1 MKQILFLLLIF
12 NLKLF
17 SQTVNCNF
25 VLNSDFVDQTNQQ
38 VFSTLEKSVNEF
50 MNSNL
55 WNDKSLDAYQ
65 RVKFN
70 LILNLNSYVGSN
82 FTGTL
87 QVQVERPIYES
98 TYLTPIFNFL
108 DKDISF
114 KYDEYQPLFYNPVSF
129 ESNLISLLSFYV
141 YIAMGMEADTF
152 KINSGT
158 NFFKEAQ
165 KIVSLAQQNNI
176 KGWNQS
182 DGTRNRFW
190 LVDTLLSNTFKEYR
204 TVQYEYH
211 RKGMDY
217 MTTDLKKA
225 KSQVLTSLQKFLPLY
240 KRRPNAF
247 LIQTFFDAK
256 SDEIVDILSQG
267 PEIDLKLTLKT
278 LNKIAPYFGPKWKKI
293 RS

>member
-1 MKQILFLLLIF
+1 MKRFFFFILLL

-17 SQTVNCNF
+17 SQSVNCNF

-38 VFSTLEKSVNEF
+38 VFLTLEKSVNEF
-50 MNSNL
+50 INNNL
-55 WNDKSLDAYQ
+55 WNDKFLKTHQ

-70 LILNLNSYVGSN
+70 LVLNLNSYVGSN

-87 QVQVERPIYES
+87 QVQVERPVYAS

-114 KYDEYQPLFYNPVSF
+114 QYDEYQPLFYNPVNF
-129 ESNLISLLSFYV
+129 ESNLISILSFYV
-141 YIAMGMEADTF
+141 YVAMGMEADTF

-158 NFFKEAQ
+158 PFFKEAQ

-190 LVDTLLSNTFKEYR
+190 LVDTLLSNTFREYR

-211 RKGMDY
+211 RRGMDF

-225 KSQVLTSLQKFLPLY
+225 KNGVSFSLEKFLPLY

-256 SDEIVDILSQG
+256 ADEIVDIFSQG
-267 PEIDLKLTLKT
+267 PEIEIKQTLKT
-278 LNKIAPYFGPKWKKI
+278 LNKIAPYFGPQWKKI
-293 RS
+293 R

>member
-1 MKQILFLLLIF
+1 MKQFLLLLILL
-12 NLKLF
+12 NSKIF
-17 SQTVNCNF
+17 SQTINCNF
-25 VLNSDFVDQTNQQ
+25 VLNSEFVDQTNQQ
-38 VFSTLEKSVNEF
+38 VFSTLEKSINEF
-50 MNSNL
+50 INNNL
-55 WNDKSLDAYQ
+55 WNNKPLETHQ
-65 RVKFN
+65 RVKLN
-70 LILNLNSYVGSN
+70 LVLNLNSYVGSN
-82 FTGTL
+82 FIGTL
-87 QVQVERPIYES
+87 QVQVERPVYES

-114 KYDEYQPLFYNPVSF
+114 QYDEYQPLFYNPASF
-129 ESNLISLLSFYV
+129 ESNLISILSFYV

-152 KINSGT
+152 KTNGGT

-165 KIVSLAQQNNI
+165 KIVSLAQQNST

-211 RKGMDY
+211 RRGMDF
-217 MTTDLKKA
+217 MTTNLKKA
-225 KSQVLTSLQKFLPLY
+225 KVSVINSLQKFLPLY

-256 SDEIVDILSQG
+256 SDEIVDIFSQG
-267 PEIDLKLTLKT
+267 PQIEIKQTLKT

>member
-1 MKQILFLLLIF
+1 MKRFFFFILLM

-17 SQTVNCNF
+17 SQSVNCNF

-38 VFSTLEKSVNEF
+38 VFLTLEKSVNEF
-50 MNSNL
+50 INNNL
-55 WNDKSLDAYQ
+55 WNDKFLKTHQ

-70 LILNLNSYVGSN
+70 LVLNLNSYVGSN

-87 QVQVERPIYES
+87 QVQVERPVYES

-114 KYDEYQPLFYNPVSF
+114 QYDEYQPLFYNPVNF
-129 ESNLISLLSFYV
+129 ESNLISILSFYV
-141 YIAMGMEADTF
+141 YVAMGMEADTF

-158 NFFKEAQ
+158 PFFKEAQ

-190 LVDTLLSNTFKEYR
+190 LVDTLLSNTFREYR

-211 RKGMDY
+211 RRGMDF

-225 KSQVLTSLQKFLPLY
+225 KNGVSFSLEKFLPLY

-256 SDEIVDILSQG
+256 ADEIVDIFSQG
-267 PEIDLKLTLKT
+267 PEIEIKQTLKT
-278 LNKIAPYFGPKWKKI
+278 LNKIAPYFGPQWKKI
-293 RS
+293 R

>member
-1 MKQILFLLLIF
+1 MKQFLFFLLLLNF
-12 NLKLF
+12 KLS

-25 VLNSDFVDQTNQQ
+25 VLNSEFVDQTNQQ

-50 MNSNL
+50 INNNL
-55 WNDKSLDAYQ
+55 WNNKSLEMHQ
-65 RVKFN
+65 RVRFN
-70 LILNLNSYVGSN
+70 LVLNLNSYVGSN

-87 QVQVERPIYES
+87 QVQVERPVYES

-114 KYDEYQPLFYNPVSF
+114 QYDEYQPLFYNPVSF
-129 ESNLISLLSFYV
+129 ESNLISILSFYV
-141 YIAMGMEADTF
+141 YVAMGMEADTF
-152 KINSGT
+152 RINSGT
-158 NFFKEAQ
+158 FFFKEAQ

-190 LVDTLLSNTFKEYR
+190 LVDTLLSNTFREYR

-211 RKGMDY
+211 RRGMDF
-217 MTTDLKKA
+217 MTTNLKKA
-225 KSQVLTSLQKFLPLY
+225 KNGVLFALEKFSPLY

-256 SDEIVDILSQG
+256 SDEIVDIFSQG
-267 PEIDLKLTLKT
+267 PEINLKQTLNT

-293 RS
+293 R

>member
-1 MKQILFLLLIF
+1 MKRFFFFILLM

-17 SQTVNCNF
+17 SQSVNCNF

-38 VFSTLEKSVNEF
+38 VFLTLEKSVNEF
-50 MNSNL
+50 INNNL
-55 WNDKSLDAYQ
+55 WNDKFLKTHQ

-70 LILNLNSYVGSN
+70 LVLNLNSYVGSN
-82 FTGTL
+82 FNGTL
-87 QVQVERPIYES
+87 QVQVERPVYES

-114 KYDEYQPLFYNPVSF
+114 QYDEYQPLFYNPVNF
-129 ESNLISLLSFYV
+129 ESNLISILSFYV
-141 YIAMGMEADTF
+141 YVAMGMEADTF

-158 NFFKEAQ
+158 PFFKEAQ

-190 LVDTLLSNTFKEYR
+190 LVDTLLSNTFREYR

-211 RKGMDY
+211 RRGMDF

-225 KSQVLTSLQKFLPLY
+225 KNGVSFSLEKFLPLY

-256 SDEIVDILSQG
+256 ADEIVDIFSQG
-267 PEIDLKLTLKT
+267 PEIEIKQTLKT
-278 LNKIAPYFGPKWKKI
+278 LNKIAPYFGPQWKKI
-293 RS
+293 R

>member
-1 MKQILFLLLIF
+1 MKQILLLLLLNF
-12 NLKLF
+12 KLF

-25 VLNSDFVDQTNQQ
+25 VLNSEFVDQTNQQ

-50 MNSNL
+50 INSNL
-55 WNDKSLDAYQ
+55 WNNKPLEIHQ

-70 LILNLNSYVGSN
+70 LVLNLNSYVGSN

-87 QVQVERPIYES
+87 QVQVERPVYES

-129 ESNLISLLSFYV
+129 ESNLMSILSFYV
-141 YIAMGMEADTF
+141 YIAMGLEADTF

-158 NFFKEAQ
+158 FFFKEAQ

-190 LVDTLLSNTFKEYR
+190 LVDTLLSNTFREYR

-211 RKGMDY
+211 RKGMDFL
-217 MTTDLKKA
+217 TTDLKKA
-225 KSQVLTSLQKFLPLY
+225 KTGVLISIAKFLPLY

-256 SDEIVDILSQG
+256 SDEIVDIFSQG
-267 PEIDLKLTLKT
+267 PEIEIKQTLKT

-293 RS
+293 R

>member
-1 MKQILFLLLIF
+1 MKQFLLLLILM
-12 NLKLF
+12 NSKIF

-25 VLNSDFVDQTNQQ
+25 VLNSEFVDQTNQQ
-38 VFSTLEKSVNEF
+38 VFSTLEKSINEF
-50 MNSNL
+50 INNNL
-55 WNDKSLDAYQ
+55 WNNKSLETHQ
-65 RVKFN
+65 RVKLN
-70 LILNLNSYVGSN
+70 LVLNLNSYVGSN
-82 FTGTL
+82 FVGTL
-87 QVQVERPIYES
+87 QVQVERPVYES

-114 KYDEYQPLFYNPVSF
+114 QYDEYQPLFYNPASF
-129 ESNLISLLSFYV
+129 ESNLISILSFYV

-152 KINSGT
+152 KTNGGT

-165 KIVSLAQQNNI
+165 KIVSLAQQNST

-211 RKGMDY
+211 RRGMDF
-217 MTTDLKKA
+217 MTTNLKKA
-225 KSQVLTSLQKFLPLY
+225 KVSVINSLQKFLPLY

-256 SDEIVDILSQG
+256 SDEIVDIFSQG
-267 PEIDLKLTLKT
+267 PQIEIKQTLKT

-293 RS
+293 R

>member
-1 MKQILFLLLIF
+1 MKQFLLLLILL
-12 NLKLF
+12 NSKIF

-25 VLNSDFVDQTNQQ
+25 VLNSEFVDQTNQQ
-38 VFSTLEKSVNEF
+38 VFSTLEKSINEF
-50 MNSNL
+50 INNNL
-55 WNDKSLDAYQ
+55 WNNKLLETHQ
-65 RVKFN
+65 RVKLN
-70 LILNLNSYVGSN
+70 LVLNLNSYVGSN
-82 FTGTL
+82 FIGTL
-87 QVQVERPIYES
+87 QVQLERPVYES

-114 KYDEYQPLFYNPVSF
+114 QYDEYQPLFYNPASF
-129 ESNLISLLSFYV
+129 ESNLISILSFYV

-152 KINSGT
+152 KTNGGT

-165 KIVSLAQQNNI
+165 KIVSLAQQNNT

-211 RKGMDY
+211 RRGMDF
-217 MTTDLKKA
+217 MTTNLKKA
-225 KSQVLTSLQKFLPLY
+225 KVSVLNSLNKFLPLY

-256 SDEIVDILSQG
+256 SDEIVDIFSQG
-267 PEIDLKLTLKT
+267 PQIEIKQMLKT

-293 RS
+293 R

>member
-1 MKQILFLLLIF
+1 MRQILFLLLIF

-55 WNDKSLDAYQ
+55 WNDKSLEAHQ

-87 QVQVERPIYES
+87 QVQVERPVYES

-114 KYDEYQPLFYNPVSF
+114 QYDEYQPLFYNPVSF
-129 ESNLISLLSFYV
+129 ESNLISILSFYV
-141 YIAMGMEADTF
+141 YVAMGMEADTF
-152 KINSGT
+152 RINSGT
-158 NFFKEAQ
+158 TFFKEAQ

-190 LVDTLLSNTFKEYR
+190 LVDTLLSNTFREYR

-211 RKGMDY
+211 RRGMDF
-217 MTTDLKKA
+217 MTTDLIKA
-225 KSQVLTSLQKFLPLY
+225 KNGVLFSLEKFLPLY

-256 SDEIVDILSQG
+256 SDEIVDIFSQG
-267 PEIDLKLTLKT
+267 PEIEIKQTLKT

-293 RS
+293 R

>member
-1 MKQILFLLLIF
+1 MKQFLLLLLF
-12 NLKLF
+12 SSKLF
-17 SQTVNCNF
+17 SQSVICNF
-25 VLNSDFVDQTNQQ
+25 VLNSEFVDQTNQQ

-50 MNSNL
+50 INTNL
-55 WNDKSLDAYQ
+55 WNNKNLETHQ

-70 LILNLNSYVGSN
+70 LVLNLNSYVGSN
-82 FTGTL
+82 FNGTL

-278 LNKIAPYFGPKWKKI
+278 LNKIPPYFGPKWKKI

>member
-1 MKQILFLLLIF
+1 
-12 NLKLF
+12 
-17 SQTVNCNF
+17 
-25 VLNSDFVDQTNQQ
+25 
-38 VFSTLEKSVNEF
+38 LEKSINEF
-50 MNSNL
+50 INSNL
-55 WNDKSLDAYQ
+55 WNDKSLEVHQ

-70 LILNLNSYVGSN
+70 LVLNLNSYVGSN
-82 FTGTL
+82 FNGTL
-87 QVQVERPIYES
+87 QVQVERPVYES

-114 KYDEYQPLFYNPVSF
+114 QYDEYQPLFYNPISF
-129 ESNLISLLSFYV
+129 ESNLISILSFYV
-141 YIAMGMEADTF
+141 HIAMGIEADTF
-152 KINSGT
+152 RINSGT
-158 NFFKEAQ
+158 IFFKEAQ

-190 LVDTLLSNTFKEYR
+190 LVDTLLSNTFREYR

-211 RKGMDY
+211 RRGLDF

-225 KSQVLTSLQKFLPLY
+225 KNGVIISLEKFLPLY

-256 SDEIVDILSQG
+256 SDEIVDIFSQG
-267 PEIDLKLTLKT
+267 PQIEIKQTLKT

-293 RS
+293 R

>member
-1 MKQILFLLLIF
+1 MNSKI
-12 NLKLF
+12 F

-25 VLNSDFVDQTNQQ
+25 VLNSEFVDQTNQQ
-38 VFSTLEKSVNEF
+38 VFSTLEKSINEF
-50 MNSNL
+50 INNNL
-55 WNDKSLDAYQ
+55 WNNKSLETHQ
-65 RVKFN
+65 RVKLN
-70 LILNLNSYVGSN
+70 LVLNLNSYVGSN
-82 FTGTL
+82 FIGTL
-87 QVQVERPIYES
+87 QVQVERPVYES

-114 KYDEYQPLFYNPVSF
+114 QYDEYQPLFYNPASF
-129 ESNLISLLSFYV
+129 ESNLISILSFYV

-152 KINSGT
+152 KTNGGT

-165 KIVSLAQQNNI
+165 KIVSLAQQNST

-211 RKGMDY
+211 RRGMDF
-217 MTTDLKKA
+217 MTTNLKKA
-225 KSQVLTSLQKFLPLY
+225 KVSVINSLQKFLPLY

-256 SDEIVDILSQG
+256 SDEIVDIFSQG
-267 PEIDLKLTLKT
+267 PQIEIKQTLKT

-293 RS
+293 R

>member
-1 MKQILFLLLIF
+1 MKKIFLILLLF
-12 NLKLF
+12 NFKLF
-17 SQTVNCNF
+17 SQTVNCTF
-25 VLNSDFVDQTNQQ
+25 VINSEFVDQTNQQ
-38 VFSTLEKSVNEF
+38 VFLTLEKSVNEF
-50 MNSNL
+50 INNNL
-55 WNDKSLDAYQ
+55 WNNRSLKTYQ

-70 LILNLNSYVGSN
+70 LVLNLNSYVGSN

-87 QVQVERPIYES
+87 QVQLERPVYES

-114 KYDEYQPLFYNPVSF
+114 QYDEYQPLFYNPVSF
-129 ESNLISLLSFYV
+129 ESNLISILSFYT

-158 NFFKEAQ
+158 FFFKEAQ

-204 TVQYEYH
+204 TVQYDYH
-211 RKGMDY
+211 RRGMDF
-217 MTTDLKKA
+217 MTTDLKQA
-225 KSQVLTSLQKFLPLY
+225 KNEILFSLEKFLPLY

-256 SDEIVDILSQG
+256 SDEIVDIFSQG
-267 PEIDLKLTLKT
+267 PEIELKQAIRT

-293 RS
+293 R

>member
-1 MKQILFLLLIF
+1 MNSKI
-12 NLKLF
+12 F

-25 VLNSDFVDQTNQQ
+25 VLNSEFVDQTNQQ
-38 VFSTLEKSVNEF
+38 VFSTLEKSINEF
-50 MNSNL
+50 INNNL
-55 WNDKSLDAYQ
+55 WNNKPLETHQ
-65 RVKFN
+65 RVKLN
-70 LILNLNSYVGSN
+70 LVLNLNSYVGSN
-82 FTGTL
+82 FVGTL
-87 QVQVERPIYES
+87 QVQVERPVYES

-114 KYDEYQPLFYNPVSF
+114 QYDEYQPLFYNPASF
-129 ESNLISLLSFYV
+129 ESNLISILSFYV

-152 KINSGT
+152 KTNGGT

-165 KIVSLAQQNNI
+165 KIVSLAQQNST

-211 RKGMDY
+211 RRGMDF
-217 MTTDLKKA
+217 MTTNLKKA
-225 KSQVLTSLQKFLPLY
+225 KVSVINSLQKFLPLY

-256 SDEIVDILSQG
+256 SDEIVDIFSQG
-267 PEIDLKLTLKT
+267 PQIEIKQTLKT

-293 RS
+293 R

>member
-1 MKQILFLLLIF
+1 MKQFLLLLILM
-12 NLKLF
+12 NSKIF

-25 VLNSDFVDQTNQQ
+25 VLNSEFVDQTNQQ
-38 VFSTLEKSVNEF
+38 VFSTLEKSINEF
-50 MNSNL
+50 INNNL
-55 WNDKSLDAYQ
+55 WNNKPLETHQ
-65 RVKFN
+65 RVKLN
-70 LILNLNSYVGSN
+70 LVLNLNSYVGSN
-82 FTGTL
+82 FVGTL
-87 QVQVERPIYES
+87 QVQVERPVYES

-114 KYDEYQPLFYNPVSF
+114 QYDEYQPLFYNPASF
-129 ESNLISLLSFYV
+129 ESNLISILSFYV

-152 KINSGT
+152 KTNGGT

-165 KIVSLAQQNNI
+165 KIVSLAQQNSS

-211 RKGMDY
+211 RRGMDF
-217 MTTDLKKA
+217 MTTNLKKA
-225 KSQVLTSLQKFLPLY
+225 KVSVLNSLQKFLPLY

-256 SDEIVDILSQG
+256 SDEIVDIFSQG
-267 PEIDLKLTLKT
+267 PQIEIKQTLKT

-293 RS
+293 R

>member
-1 MKQILFLLLIF
+1 MRQILFLLLIF

-55 WNDKSLDAYQ
+55 WNNKSLEAHQ

-87 QVQVERPIYES
+87 QVQVERPVYES

-114 KYDEYQPLFYNPVSF
+114 QYDEYQPLFYNPVSF
-129 ESNLISLLSFYV
+129 ESNLISILSFYV
-141 YIAMGMEADTF
+141 YVAMGMEADTF
-152 KINSGT
+152 RINSGT
-158 NFFKEAQ
+158 TFFKEAQ

-190 LVDTLLSNTFKEYR
+190 LVDTLLSNTFREYR

-211 RKGMDY
+211 RRGMDF
-217 MTTDLKKA
+217 MTTDLIKA
-225 KSQVLTSLQKFLPLY
+225 KNGVLFSLEKFLPLY

-256 SDEIVDILSQG
+256 SDEIVDIFSQG
-267 PEIDLKLTLKT
+267 PEIEIKQTLKT

-293 RS
+293 R

>member
-1 MKQILFLLLIF
+1 MKQYLFFLLLLNF
-12 NLKLF
+12 KLS

-25 VLNSDFVDQTNQQ
+25 VLNSEFVDQTNQQ

-50 MNSNL
+50 INNNL
-55 WNDKSLDAYQ
+55 WNNKSLEMHQ
-65 RVKFN
+65 RVRFN
-70 LILNLNSYVGSN
+70 LVLNLNSYVGSN

-87 QVQVERPIYES
+87 QVQVERPVYES

-114 KYDEYQPLFYNPVSF
+114 QYDEYQPLFYNPVSF
-129 ESNLISLLSFYV
+129 ESNLISILSFYV
-141 YIAMGMEADTF
+141 YVAMGMEADTF
-152 KINSGT
+152 RINSGT
-158 NFFKEAQ
+158 FFFKEAQ

-190 LVDTLLSNTFKEYR
+190 LVDTLLSNTFREYR

-211 RKGMDY
+211 RRGMDF
-217 MTTDLKKA
+217 MTTNLKKA
-225 KSQVLTSLQKFLPLY
+225 KNGVLFALEKFSPLY

-256 SDEIVDILSQG
+256 SDEIVDIFSQG
-267 PEIDLKLTLKT
+267 PEINLKQTLNT

-293 RS
+293 R

>member
-1 MKQILFLLLIF
+1 MKRFFFFILLL

-17 SQTVNCNF
+17 SQSVNCNF

-38 VFSTLEKSVNEF
+38 VFLTLEKSVNEF
-50 MNSNL
+50 INNNL
-55 WNDKSLDAYQ
+55 WNDKFLKTHQ

-70 LILNLNSYVGSN
+70 LVLNLNSYVGSN

-87 QVQVERPIYES
+87 QVQVERPVYES

-114 KYDEYQPLFYNPVSF
+114 QYDEYQPLFYNPVNF
-129 ESNLISLLSFYV
+129 ESNLISILSFYV
-141 YIAMGMEADTF
+141 YVAMGMEADTF

-158 NFFKEAQ
+158 PFFKEAQ

-190 LVDTLLSNTFKEYR
+190 LVDTLLSNTFREYR
-204 TVQYEYH
+204 IVQYEYH
-211 RKGMDY
+211 RRGMDF

-225 KSQVLTSLQKFLPLY
+225 KNGVSFSLEKFLPLY

-256 SDEIVDILSQG
+256 ADEIVDIFSQG
-267 PEIDLKLTLKT
+267 PEIEIKQTLKT
-278 LNKIAPYFGPKWKKI
+278 LNKIAPYFGPQWKKI
-293 RS
+293 R

>member
-1 MKQILFLLLIF
+1 MKQFLLLLILI
-12 NLKLF
+12 NSKIF

-25 VLNSDFVDQTNQQ
+25 VLNSEFVDQTNQQ
-38 VFSTLEKSVNEF
+38 VFSTLEKSINEF
-50 MNSNL
+50 INNYL
-55 WNDKSLDAYQ
+55 WNNKSLETHQ
-65 RVKFN
+65 RVKLN
-70 LILNLNSYVGSN
+70 LVLNLNSYVGSN
-82 FTGTL
+82 FVGTL
-87 QVQVERPIYES
+87 QVQVERPVYES

-114 KYDEYQPLFYNPVSF
+114 QYDEYQPLFYNPASF
-129 ESNLISLLSFYV
+129 ESNLISILSFYV

-152 KINSGT
+152 KTNGGT

-165 KIVSLAQQNNI
+165 KIVSLAQQNST

-211 RKGMDY
+211 RRGMDF
-217 MTTDLKKA
+217 MTTNLKKA
-225 KSQVLTSLQKFLPLY
+225 KVSVINSLQKFLPLY

-256 SDEIVDILSQG
+256 SDEIVDIFSQG
-267 PEIDLKLTLKT
+267 PQIEIKQTLKT

-293 RS
+293 R

>member
-1 MKQILFLLLIF
+1 MRQTLFLLLIF

-55 WNDKSLDAYQ
+55 WSNKSLESYQ

-87 QVQVERPIYES
+87 QVQVERPVYES

-114 KYDEYQPLFYNPVSF
+114 QYDEYQPLFYNPISF
-129 ESNLISLLSFYV
+129 ESNLISILSFYV
-141 YIAMGMEADTF
+141 YVAMGMEADTF
-152 KINSGT
+152 RINSGT
-158 NFFKEAQ
+158 TFFKEAQ

-190 LVDTLLSNTFKEYR
+190 LVDTLLSNTFREYR

-211 RKGMDY
+211 RRGMDF
-217 MTTDLKKA
+217 MTTDLIKA
-225 KSQVLTSLQKFLPLY
+225 KNGVLFSLEKFLPLY

-256 SDEIVDILSQG
+256 SDEIVDIFSQG
-267 PEIDLKLTLKT
+267 PEIEIKKTLKT

-293 RS
+293 R

>member
-55 WNDKSLDAYQ
+55 WNDKSLEAHQ

-114 KYDEYQPLFYNPVSF
+114 QYDEYQPLFYNPVSF
-129 ESNLISLLSFYV
+129 ESNLISILSFYV
-141 YIAMGMEADTF
+141 YVAMGMEADTF
-152 KINSGT
+152 RINSGT
-158 NFFKEAQ
+158 TFFKEAQ

-190 LVDTLLSNTFKEYR
+190 LVDTLLSNTFREYR

-211 RKGMDY
+211 RRGMDF
-217 MTTDLKKA
+217 MTTDLIKA
-225 KSQVLTSLQKFLPLY
+225 KKGVLFSLEKFLPLY

-256 SDEIVDILSQG
+256 SDEIVDIFSQG
-267 PEIDLKLTLKT
+267 PEIDIKQTLNT

-293 RS
+293 R

>member
-1 MKQILFLLLIF
+1 MKQFLLLLILM
-12 NLKLF
+12 NSKIF

-25 VLNSDFVDQTNQQ
+25 VLNSEFVDQTNQQ
-38 VFSTLEKSVNEF
+38 VFSTLEKSINEF
-50 MNSNL
+50 INNNL
-55 WNDKSLDAYQ
+55 WNNKSLETHQ
-65 RVKFN
+65 RVKLN
-70 LILNLNSYVGSN
+70 LVLNLNSYVGSN
-82 FTGTL
+82 FIGTL
-87 QVQVERPIYES
+87 QVQVERPVYES

-114 KYDEYQPLFYNPVSF
+114 QYDEYQPLFYNPASF
-129 ESNLISLLSFYV
+129 ESNLISILSFYV

-152 KINSGT
+152 KTNGGT
-158 NFFKEAQ
+158 IFFKEAQ
-165 KIVSLAQQNNI
+165 KIVSLAQQNST

-211 RKGMDY
+211 RRGMDF
-217 MTTDLKKA
+217 MTTNLKKA
-225 KSQVLTSLQKFLPLY
+225 KVSVINSLQKFLPLY

-256 SDEIVDILSQG
+256 SDEIVDIFSQG
-267 PEIDLKLTLKT
+267 PQIEIKQTLKT

-293 RS
+293 R

>member
-1 MKQILFLLLIF
+1 MRHILFLLLIF

-55 WNDKSLDAYQ
+55 WSNKSLESYQ

-87 QVQVERPIYES
+87 QVQVERPVYES

-114 KYDEYQPLFYNPVSF
+114 QYDEYQPLFYNPISF
-129 ESNLISLLSFYV
+129 ESNLISILSFYV
-141 YIAMGMEADTF
+141 YVAMGMEADTF
-152 KINSGT
+152 RINSGT
-158 NFFKEAQ
+158 TFFKEAQ

-190 LVDTLLSNTFKEYR
+190 LVDTLLSNTFREYR

-211 RKGMDY
+211 RRGMDF
-217 MTTDLKKA
+217 MTTDLIKA
-225 KSQVLTSLQKFLPLY
+225 KNGVLFSLEKFLPLY

-256 SDEIVDILSQG
+256 SDEIVDIFSQG
-267 PEIDLKLTLKT
+267 PEIEIKKTLKT

-293 RS
+293 R

>member
-1 MKQILFLLLIF
+1 MNSKI
-12 NLKLF
+12 F

-25 VLNSDFVDQTNQQ
+25 VLNSEFVDQTNQQ
-38 VFSTLEKSVNEF
+38 VFSTLEKSINEF
-50 MNSNL
+50 INNYL
-55 WNDKSLDAYQ
+55 WNNKSLETHQ
-65 RVKFN
+65 RVKLN
-70 LILNLNSYVGSN
+70 LVLNLNSYVGSN
-82 FTGTL
+82 FVGTL
-87 QVQVERPIYES
+87 QVQVERPVYES

-114 KYDEYQPLFYNPVSF
+114 QYDEYQPLFYNPASF
-129 ESNLISLLSFYV
+129 ESNLISILSFYV

-152 KINSGT
+152 KTNGGT

-165 KIVSLAQQNNI
+165 KIVSLAQQNST

-211 RKGMDY
+211 RRGMDF
-217 MTTDLKKA
+217 MTTNLKKA
-225 KSQVLTSLQKFLPLY
+225 KVSVINSLQKFLPLY

-256 SDEIVDILSQG
+256 SDEIVDIFSQG
-267 PEIDLKLTLKT
+267 PQIEIKQTLKT

-293 RS
+293 R

>member
-1 MKQILFLLLIF
+1 MKIF
-12 NLKLF
+12 T
-17 SQTVNCNF
+17 QTVNCNF

-50 MNSNL
+50 INTNL
-55 WNDKSLDAYQ
+55 WSNKLLDTHQ

-70 LILNLNSYVGSN
+70 LVLNLNSYKGSN

-87 QVQVERPIYES
+87 QVQVERPVYES

-114 KYDEYQPLFYNPVSF
+114 NYDEFQPLFYNPVSF
-129 ESNLISLLSFYV
+129 ESNLISILSFYV
-141 YIAMGMEADTF
+141 YIAMGLEADTF
-152 KINSGT
+152 KTNSGT
-158 NFFKEAQ
+158 IFFKEAQ
-165 KIVSLAQQNNI
+165 KIVSLAQQNSI

-211 RKGMDY
+211 RNGMDL

-225 KSQVLTSLQKFLPLY
+225 KAGVLNSIENFLPLY

-247 LIQTFFDAK
+247 LLQTFFDAK
-256 SDEIVDILSQG
+256 SDEIVDIISQG
-267 PEIDLKLTLKT
+267 PEIEIKQTLKI

-293 RS
+293 R

>member
-1 MKQILFLLLIF
+1 MKQFLLLLILM
-12 NLKLF
+12 NSKIF

-25 VLNSDFVDQTNQQ
+25 VLNSEFVDQTNQQ
-38 VFSTLEKSVNEF
+38 VFSTLEKSINEF
-50 MNSNL
+50 INNYL
-55 WNDKSLDAYQ
+55 WNNKSLETHQ
-65 RVKFN
+65 RVKLN
-70 LILNLNSYVGSN
+70 LVLNLNSYVGSN
-82 FTGTL
+82 FIGTL
-87 QVQVERPIYES
+87 QVQVERPVYES

-114 KYDEYQPLFYNPVSF
+114 QYDEYQPLFYNPASF
-129 ESNLISLLSFYV
+129 ESNLISILSFYV

-152 KINSGT
+152 KTNGGT

-165 KIVSLAQQNNI
+165 KIVSLAQQNST

-211 RKGMDY
+211 RRGMDF
-217 MTTDLKKA
+217 MTTNLKKA
-225 KSQVLTSLQKFLPLY
+225 KVSVINSLQKFLPLY

-256 SDEIVDILSQG
+256 SDEIVDIFSQG
-267 PEIDLKLTLKT
+267 PQIEIKQTLKT

>member
-1 MKQILFLLLIF
+1 MNSKI
-12 NLKLF
+12 F

-25 VLNSDFVDQTNQQ
+25 VLNSEFVDQTNQQ
-38 VFSTLEKSVNEF
+38 VFSTLEKSINEF
-50 MNSNL
+50 INNYL
-55 WNDKSLDAYQ
+55 WNNKSLETHQ
-65 RVKFN
+65 RVKLN
-70 LILNLNSYVGSN
+70 LVLNLNSYVGSN
-82 FTGTL
+82 FVGTL
-87 QVQVERPIYES
+87 QVQVERPVYES

-114 KYDEYQPLFYNPVSF
+114 QYDEYQPLFYNPASF
-129 ESNLISLLSFYV
+129 ESNLISILSFYV

-152 KINSGT
+152 KTNGGT

-165 KIVSLAQQNNI
+165 KIVSLAQQNST

-211 RKGMDY
+211 RRGMDF
-217 MTTDLKKA
+217 MTTNLKKA
-225 KSQVLTSLQKFLPLY
+225 KVSVINSLQKFLPLY

-256 SDEIVDILSQG
+256 SDEIVDIFSQG
-267 PEIDLKLTLKT
+267 PQIEIKQTLKT

-293 RS
+293 RY

>member
-1 MKQILFLLLIF
+1 MNSKI
-12 NLKLF
+12 F

-25 VLNSDFVDQTNQQ
+25 VLNSEFVDQTNQQ
-38 VFSTLEKSVNEF
+38 VFSTLEKSINEF
-50 MNSNL
+50 INNNL
-55 WNDKSLDAYQ
+55 WNNKSLETHQ
-65 RVKFN
+65 RVKLN
-70 LILNLNSYVGSN
+70 LVLNLNSYVGSN
-82 FTGTL
+82 FIGTL
-87 QVQVERPIYES
+87 QVQVERPVYES

-114 KYDEYQPLFYNPVSF
+114 QYDEYQPLFYNPASF
-129 ESNLISLLSFYV
+129 ESNLISILSFYV

-152 KINSGT
+152 KTNGGT

-165 KIVSLAQQNNI
+165 KIVSLAQQNST

-211 RKGMDY
+211 RRGMDF
-217 MTTDLKKA
+217 MTTNLKKA
-225 KSQVLTSLQKFLPLY
+225 KVSVVNSLQKFLPLY

-256 SDEIVDILSQG
+256 SDEIVDIFSQG
-267 PEIDLKLTLKT
+267 PQIEIKQTLKT

-293 RS
+293 R

>member
-1 MKQILFLLLIF
+1 MKRFFFFILLL

-17 SQTVNCNF
+17 SQSVNCNF

-38 VFSTLEKSVNEF
+38 VFLTLEKSVNEF
-50 MNSNL
+50 INNNL
-55 WNDKSLDAYQ
+55 WNDKFLKAHQ

-70 LILNLNSYVGSN
+70 LVLNLNSYNGSN

-87 QVQVERPIYES
+87 QVQVERPVYES

-114 KYDEYQPLFYNPVSF
+114 QYDEYQPLFYNPVNF
-129 ESNLISLLSFYV
+129 ESNLISILSFYV
-141 YIAMGMEADTF
+141 YVAMGMEADTF

-158 NFFKEAQ
+158 PFFKEAQ

-190 LVDTLLSNTFKEYR
+190 LVDTLLSNTFREYR

-211 RKGMDY
+211 RRGMDF

-225 KSQVLTSLQKFLPLY
+225 KNGVSFSLEKFLPLY

-256 SDEIVDILSQG
+256 ADEIVDIFSQG
-267 PEIDLKLTLKT
+267 PEIEIKQTLKT
-278 LNKIAPYFGPKWKKI
+278 LNKIAPYFGPQWKKI
-293 RS
+293 R

>member
-1 MKQILFLLLIF
+1 MKRFFFFILLL

-17 SQTVNCNF
+17 SQSVNCNF

-38 VFSTLEKSVNEF
+38 VFLTLEQSVNEF
-50 MNSNL
+50 INNNL
-55 WNDKSLDAYQ
+55 WNDKFLKTHQ

-70 LILNLNSYVGSN
+70 LVLNLNSYVGSN

-87 QVQVERPIYES
+87 QVQVERPVYES

-114 KYDEYQPLFYNPVSF
+114 QYDEYQPLFYNPVNF
-129 ESNLISLLSFYV
+129 ESNLISILSFYV
-141 YIAMGMEADTF
+141 YVAMGMEADTF

-158 NFFKEAQ
+158 PFFKEAQ

-190 LVDTLLSNTFKEYR
+190 LVDTLLSNTFREYR
-204 TVQYEYH
+204 IVQYEYH
-211 RKGMDY
+211 RRGMDF

-225 KSQVLTSLQKFLPLY
+225 KNGVSFSLEKFLPLY

-256 SDEIVDILSQG
+256 ADEIVDIFSQG
-267 PEIDLKLTLKT
+267 PEIEIKQTLKT
-278 LNKIAPYFGPKWKKI
+278 LNKIAPYFGPQWKKI
-293 RS
+293 R

>member
-1 MKQILFLLLIF
+1 MKHFLLFFFSVKI
-12 NLKLF
+12 F

-50 MNSNL
+50 INTNL
-55 WNDKSLDAYQ
+55 WSNKLLDTHQ

-70 LILNLNSYVGSN
+70 LVLNLNSYKGSN
-82 FTGTL
+82 FSGTL
-87 QVQVERPIYES
+87 QVQVERPVYES

-114 KYDEYQPLFYNPVSF
+114 NYDEFQPLFYNPVSF
-129 ESNLISLLSFYV
+129 ESNLISILSFYV
-141 YIAMGMEADTF
+141 YIAMGLEADTF
-152 KINSGT
+152 KTNSGT
-158 NFFKEAQ
+158 IFFKEAQ
-165 KIVSLAQQNNI
+165 KIVSLAQQNSI

-211 RKGMDY
+211 RNGMDL

-225 KSQVLTSLQKFLPLY
+225 KAGVLNSIENFLPLY

-247 LIQTFFDAK
+247 LLQTFFDAK
-256 SDEIVDILSQG
+256 SDEIVDIISQG
-267 PEIDLKLTLKT
+267 PEIEIKQTLKI

-293 RS
+293 R

>member
-55 WNDKSLDAYQ
+55 WNDKSLEAHQ

-114 KYDEYQPLFYNPVSF
+114 QYDEYQPLFYNPVSF
-129 ESNLISLLSFYV
+129 ESNLISILSFYV
-141 YIAMGMEADTF
+141 YVAMGMEADTF
-152 KINSGT
+152 RINSGT
-158 NFFKEAQ
+158 TFFKEAQ

-190 LVDTLLSNTFKEYR
+190 LVDTLLSNTFREYR

-211 RKGMDY
+211 RRGMDF
-217 MTTDLKKA
+217 MTTDLIKA
-225 KSQVLTSLQKFLPLY
+225 KKGVLFSLEKFLPLY

-256 SDEIVDILSQG
+256 SDEIVDIFSQG
-267 PEIDLKLTLKT
+267 PEIEIKQTLKT
-278 LNKIAPYFGPKWKKI
+278 LNRVAPYFGPKWKKI
-293 RS
+293 R

>member
-55 WNDKSLDAYQ
+55 WNDKSLEAHQ

-114 KYDEYQPLFYNPVSF
+114 QYDEYQPLFYNPVSF
-129 ESNLISLLSFYV
+129 ESNLISILSFYV
-141 YIAMGMEADTF
+141 YVAMGMEADTF
-152 KINSGT
+152 RINSGT
-158 NFFKEAQ
+158 TFFKEAQ

-190 LVDTLLSNTFKEYR
+190 LVDTLLSNTFREYR

-211 RKGMDY
+211 RRGMDF
-217 MTTDLKKA
+217 MTTDLIKA
-225 KSQVLTSLQKFLPLY
+225 KKGVLFSLEKFLPLY

-256 SDEIVDILSQG
+256 SDEIVDIFSQG
-267 PEIDLKLTLKT
+267 PEIEIKQTLKT

-293 RS
+293 R